1 MWALV
6 SRRKL
11 VAGRKCIRPS
21 ITTPGNKIYK
31 YINLV
36 CHPEVFAHFAT
47 TFFNLYILKVAIA
60 MDG

>member
-11 VAGRKCIRPS
+11 VAGRKCI
-21 ITTPGNKIYK
+21 TTLGNKIYK